1 MKKVLLISLLVSVFV
16 LQTYADDSILE
27 NVENKSS
34 SKSDFSVISS
44 DFLVHTPL
52 LLNYIQYENLEGKR
66 ISYKNVNL
74 KLQSVPENQVLLK
87 EHKIWKGITYALL
100 GICTA
105 GSIAITVVGDQKG
118 PVYEAISE
126 ASFIA
131 STISLSSAL
140 LTSGVSA
147 SKYLK
152 AVDNYNVS
160 LLQK

>member
-1 MKKVLLISLLVSVFV
+1 MKKVLLIILVMSVFV
-16 LQTYADDSILE
+16 LQTYANGSILE
-27 NVENKSS
+27 NTENKASLEA
-34 SKSDFSVISS
+34 DFSVINS

-52 LLNYIQYENLEGKR
+52 LFNYIQYENLEGKR

-118 PVYEAISE
+118 PAYETISE
-126 ASFIA
+126 VSFVA
-131 STISLSSAL
+131 STISLSCAL
-140 LTSGVSA
+140 LTSGFSA

-152 AVDNYNVS
+152 AVDNYNAS
-160 LLQK
+160 LLRK